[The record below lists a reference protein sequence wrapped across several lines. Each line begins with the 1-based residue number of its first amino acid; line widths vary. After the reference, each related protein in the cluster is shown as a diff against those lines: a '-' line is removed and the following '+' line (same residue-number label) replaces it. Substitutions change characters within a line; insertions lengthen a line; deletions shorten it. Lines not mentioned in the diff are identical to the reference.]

1 MMASPIQGTL
11 QCTDV
16 SVNLGG
22 RQVVDGVHL
31 ELRPG
36 EWLGLIGPN
45 GAGKTT
51 LLRAIAGLVKHD
63 GRVSLGDTAGLDAG
77 LGEGQ
82 ADREG
87 AGFGAR
93 PGPLDLAVVPQ
104 HPMVPTGMTVTEYVM
119 IGRTAHLGW
128 LARESGRDRTIV
140 AEVLRRLALEP
151 FATRAMGAL
160 SGGETQRVVI
170 ARALAQQTPILLLDE
185 PTSALDVGH
194 QTEVL
199 ELVDHL
205 RRADGLS
212 VLSVMHDL
220 TTAARFADRLALL
233 DSGRLVTVG
242 PAEDVLTPDLL
253 SATYGTPLSVRVLD
267 GELVVLPA
275 PRQARPGG
283 P

>member
-1 MMASPIQGTL
+1 MMASQIHGSL
-11 QCTDV
+11 HCTDV
-16 SVNLGG
+16 SVTLGG
-22 RQVVDGVHL
+22 RQVVDGVDL
-31 ELRPG
+31 ELQPG

-51 LLRAIAGLVKHD
+51 LLRAIAGLVKH
-63 GRVSLGDTAGLDAG
+63 AGAVG
-77 LGEGQ
+77 LGE
-82 ADREG
+82 AT
-87 AGFGAR
+87 AGHGVR
-93 PGPLDLAVVPQ
+93 PGPLDLALVPQ
-104 HPMVPTGMTVTEYVM
+104 DPVVPTGMTVTEYVM

-140 AEVLRRLALEP
+140 ADVLRRLALES
-151 FATRAMGAL
+151 FASRAMGAL

-199 ELVDHL
+199 ELVDNL

-233 DSGRLVTVG
+233 DDGQLVTVG
-242 PAEDVLTPDLL
+242 PAEDVLTPELL

-275 PRQARPGG
+275 PRQLRTDVP
-283 P
+283 